1 MKDLTQS
8 KADLQKYTLK
18 KVMGIIPLV
27 ENHLS
32 DLIAIG
38 RYKDNP
44 EEWNKVWQE
53 EGEADFCIECLPRHG
68 GEMMGYGEECIRAN
82 CSPENAWRD
91 LHNFGS
97 EIYDFF
103 DKDNPQGH
111 TKKENFT
118 KETFKDCQEFVTR
131 LRQIRKRLT
140 GDDGHIRDSGEHIR

>member
-18 KVMGIIPLV
+18 HVMLLIPLI

-32 DLIAIG
+32 ELIAIG
-38 RYKDNP
+38 EYLDDP
-44 EEWNKVWQE
+44 EKFDQIWK
-53 EGEADFCIECLPRHG
+53 EAEFCIECLPRHG
-68 GEMMGYGEECIRAN
+68 GEMAGYSLECIRGY
-82 CSPENAWRD
+82 CSPETGWRE

-103 DKDNPQGH
+103 DKDNPEGH
-111 TKKENFT
+111 TKKEDFT